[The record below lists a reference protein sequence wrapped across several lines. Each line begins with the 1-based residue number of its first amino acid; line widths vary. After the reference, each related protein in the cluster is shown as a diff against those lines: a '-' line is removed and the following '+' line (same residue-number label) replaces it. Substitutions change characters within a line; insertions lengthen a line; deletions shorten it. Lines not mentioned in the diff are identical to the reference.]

1 MYINATIQLQA
12 GDTLTMSMEDAA
24 AAVLA
29 ALGGSVENGD
39 SCTVQ
44 ANASSTVAPPPPPM
58 PEMAT
63 VPLAGP
69 TPAPQ

>member
-1 MYINATIQLQA
+1 MYITATIQLQP

-24 AAVLA
+24 QAVLT
-29 ALGGSVENGD
+29 ALGGSVDNGD

-44 ANASSTVAPPPPPM
+44 ANASSTVAPAPPPM
-58 PEMAT
+58 QNMQA
-63 VPLAGP
+63 PLAGP